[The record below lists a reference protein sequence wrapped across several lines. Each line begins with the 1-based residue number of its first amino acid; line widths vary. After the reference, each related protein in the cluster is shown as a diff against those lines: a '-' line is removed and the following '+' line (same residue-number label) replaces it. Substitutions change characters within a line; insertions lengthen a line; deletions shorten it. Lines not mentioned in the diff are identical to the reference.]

1 MRVEDYDSYEKGK
14 IPAEKV
20 KHFTT
25 SSGLSSDRVYCFRKS
40 NYYPWVWIGT
50 EGPGLSYYSLVD
62 KKVHT
67 MASLVDTKIR
77 YVHAIREVN
86 DSTLWMA
93 TTGDG
98 LLEVVIGRKGGE
110 LVIKYVKSFILEKD
124 GKICNEIH
132 STSYDEEAS
141 ILYLGSRGG

>member
-1 MRVEDYDSYEKGK
+1 M
-14 IPAEKV
+14 
-20 KHFTT
+20 
-25 SSGLSSDRVYCFRKS
+25 
-40 NYYPWVWIGT
+40 
-50 EGPGLSYYSLVD
+50 SYYSLVD

-110 LVIKYVKSFILEKD
+110 LVMDWFVL
-124 GKICNEIH
+124 IC
-132 STSYDEEAS
+132 
-141 ILYLGSRGG
+141 

>member
-1 MRVEDYDSYEKGK
+1 
-14 IPAEKV
+14 
-20 KHFTT
+20 
-25 SSGLSSDRVYCFRKS
+25 
-40 NYYPWVWIGT
+40 
-50 EGPGLSYYSLVD
+50 
-62 KKVHT
+62 

-110 LVIKYVKSFILEKD
+110 LVIKYVKSFILEMD
-124 GKICNEIH
+124 G
-132 STSYDEEAS
+132 
-141 ILYLGSRGG
+141 